1 MIGAILLAQA
11 PDSEARV
18 EGWLLWIG
26 LVLTLALVLAV
37 VAMVRRM
44 LIRPMPRSPSDTSD
58 AWSEAGRRMPVPPP
72 EPPDE
77 RPPPDEEKSP

>member
-11 PDSEARV
+11 PDSEARA

-37 VAMVRRM
+37 VTLVRRM

-72 EPPDE
+72 EPSDRRE
-77 RPPPDEEKSP
+77 GRDNEESP

>member
-11 PDSEARV
+11 PDSEARA

-37 VAMVRRM
+37 VTLVRRM

-72 EPPDE
+72 DPPDE
-77 RPPPDEEKSP
+77 RPLPDEEKSP